1 MIRSTYLR
9 PPVRAP
15 LLSISLVVLSCNFI
29 LRSHYSNKLN
39 SLLLYALCCTNYVI
53 LSNPSDDVNL
63 DSSFPAS
70 KRKSTHLTDE
80 PKGTY
85 KSIISEEICEDAFM
99 LLLLLLLL
107 LLIKR
112 IYCFNYLVIQVK
124 MAENPVEWMFAST
137 IFLISETSVKLNLNF
152 SVADAPANWEEVLDG
167 IRKMRFADSAPV
179 ETMRHEKSA
188 SLVPPKVTRL

>member
-9 PPVRAP
+9 SPVRAP

-53 LSNPSDDVNL
+53 LSNPADDVNL

-124 MAENPVEWMFAST
+124 MAENPVEWMFCINYFS
-137 IFLISETSVKLNLNF
+137 NF
-152 SVADAPANWEEVLDG
+152 
-167 IRKMRFADSAPV
+167 
-179 ETMRHEKSA
+179 
-188 SLVPPKVTRL
+188 